1 MKISKNTSILRGVSF
16 IEFFSK
22 MMHIARNGQFITK
35 FVLREIFQAICLIL
49 ESISRKLTPLR
60 IQLFYK
66 VNILYP
72 ALLLLFGNVTGL
84 ILVSFL
90 HFSTL

>member
-22 MMHIARNGQFITK
+22 MMHIARNGQFITN
-35 FVLREIFQAICLIL
+35 FVFREIFQAIGLIL

>member
-22 MMHIARNGQFITK
+22 MMHIARNGQFITN
-35 FVLREIFQAICLIL
+35 FVFREIFQAIL